1 MLAAGLVFAGIGAA
15 IHVSI
20 FVLESFWWTTRA
32 RAVFGT
38 TPDQA
43 EATRELAYNQG
54 FYNLFLAI
62 AVAAGIV
69 FAAAGNETVGGTLVL
84 TGAGMMVA
92 AGLVLV
98 TSSPDKARSALI
110 QLGAPAVGV
119 VLTAIALAG

>member
-1 MLAAGLVFAGIGAA
+1 MLALGLVFAGIGAA
-15 IHVSI
+15 IHVYI

-92 AGLVLV
+92 AGLVLLA
-98 TSSPDKARSALI
+98 SSPDKARSALI

>member
-1 MLAAGLVFAGIGAA
+1 MLALGLVFAGIGAA
-15 IHVSI
+15 IHVYI

-38 TPDQA
+38 TPAQA

-92 AGLVLV
+92 AGLVLL

-110 QLGAPAVGV
+110 QLGAPAIGV